1 MSDRKSMQKVMTKS
15 IIKELEQSQ
24 CMFFWSKKWIFQ
36 NSLINSSDA
45 WAITKQVY
53 FRNVRKHRALAF
65 ALPYIVIEVP
75 LLEKSTRARILLSYA
90 ADITLMIGAMDH
102 FIKVEKGINAWLE
115 RPDKTWNRQSL
126 ASVCGRI
133 LNTGIIADE
142 IALLRYH
149 EPYHKKLAGQWEVL
163 E

>member
-1 MSDRKSMQKVMTKS
+1 MNKAIPKT
-15 IIKELEQSQ
+15 IIKELQESQ
-24 CMFFWSKKWIFQ
+24 CMFFWSKKWTFPS
-36 NSLINSSDA
+36 SLIESSEA

-65 ALPYIVIEVP
+65 ALPYIVIEIP
-75 LLEKSTRARILLSYA
+75 LAKDKNRVRILLSYA

-115 RPDKTWNRQSL
+115 KPDRAWNRDVIT
-126 ASVCGRI
+126 SVCKRI
-133 LNTGIIADE
+133 INVDAIAGD
-142 IALLRYH
+142 IVLLRYH
-149 EPYHKKLAGQWEVL
+149 EPYHKKLAGKWEVL

>member
-1 MSDRKSMQKVMTKS
+1 
-15 IIKELEQSQ
+15 
-24 CMFFWSKKWIFQ
+24 
-36 NSLINSSDA
+36 
-45 WAITKQVY
+45 
-53 FRNVRKHRALAF
+53 
-65 ALPYIVIEVP
+65 
-75 LLEKSTRARILLSYA
+75 LLSYA

-115 RPDKTWNRQSL
+115 RPDKTWSRQSL

-133 LNTGIIADE
+133 MNTAIIADE